1 MNTMIRNIYTNKD
14 TLDDKD
20 IREIREAVERI
31 QGILIRDISIP
42 IESAKRINENLVLIQ
57 NKIKGK

>member
-31 QGILIRDISIP
+31 QGILVRDISIP

>member
-1 MNTMIRNIYTNKD
+1 MIKNIYTNKD

-31 QGILIRDISIP
+31 QGILVRDISIP

>member
-14 TLDDKD
+14 TLDDED

-31 QGILIRDISIP
+31 QGILVRDISIP

>member
-1 MNTMIRNIYTNKD
+1 MIRNIYTNKD

-20 IREIREAVERI
+20 IQEIRDAVERI
-31 QGILIRDISIP
+31 QGILVRDISIP